1 MSNRKKDGDFNL
13 DEELRNNIIA
23 SEDGQI
29 LSDDHEDIIEPDGNL
44 EVDPLLV
51 QKKANQKKYG
61 IHPSLKCR
69 DELVDIYEKAKKKSE
84 VKEKEKVGV
93 NLRPE

>member
-29 LSDDHEDIIEPDGNL
+29 LSDDHED
-44 EVDPLLV
+44 EVIFDDETS
-51 QKKANQKKYG
+51 
-61 IHPSLKCR
+61 SLSQC
-69 DELVDIYEKAKKKSE
+69 EDIQEAKKKLI
-84 VKEKEKVGV
+84 KK
-93 NLRPE
+93 